1 MLGRDR
7 AEIMMIRL
15 TLILTL
21 LCAMACS
28 VYDSELVTQ
37 GLASVPGR
45 PPGDTSSPEDAME
58 VVFAL
63 RNVSLDQAGDRWRR
77 FGLDLDGMNTSSED
91 GPYECVAA
99 DGNPT
104 LDGDRGIDNSFG
116 QHVLPTVVSL
126 LPCLE
131 DNIALNQGLGFGT
144 VLLRLREW
152 NGTPNDAKVD
162 VSVLSSVDGTALDD
176 VSGIEWDGPTAML
189 PGGMTEAPPPAW
201 DGDDVFF
208 VDPASLVAGDI
219 DYPLV
224 WKTNAYVSDGRVV
237 LPVDTAT
244 TFVFLTGSGSFSLS
258 LLGFLVADISEDRQT
273 LEKGLLAGRF
283 SGGELVATLEPLGIC
298 DEGFRGSV
306 TSLLTNNLD
315 LRIDPGLG
323 DPGDPCTASSVAFS
337 FEGVRARLADALAP
351 VELPIPDPCE
361 ASPGGAPAFDLCCQS
376 VALQNPEALPA
387 ECSAEQ
393 LDAYRSLP
401 NPVPVPPEEGF

>member
-1 MLGRDR
+1 MKT
-7 AEIMMIRL
+7 RL
-15 TLILTL
+15 TLILAL
-21 LCAMACS
+21 HCAMACN
-28 VYDSELVTQ
+28 VYDSTLVET

-45 PPGDTSSPEDAME
+45 PPAQTSSPEDAIE
-58 VVFAL
+58 AIFAL
-63 RNVSLDQAGDRWRR
+63 RNVSLDQGGDRWRR
-77 FGLDLDGMNTSSED
+77 FGLDLDGIDTSSAD
-91 GPYECVAA
+91 GPAECVAA

-104 LDGDRGIDNSFG
+104 LDGDKGIDNSFG
-116 QHVLPTVVSL
+116 QYVLPTVVSL

-144 VLLRLREW
+144 VLVRLREW

-162 VSVLSSVDGTALDD
+162 VSVLSSVDGTSLDD
-176 VSGIEWDGPTAML
+176 VSGIEWDGAMVML
-189 PGGMTEAPPPAW
+189 PGGTTEAPPPAW

-224 WKTNAYVSDGRVV
+224 WKTNAYISDGRVV

-258 LLGFLVADISEDRQT
+258 LLGFLVADISEDGQT

-323 DPGDPCTASSVAFS
+323 DPEDPCTASSVAFS
-337 FEGVRARLADALAP
+337 FDGVRARLADALAP
-351 VELPIPDPCE
+351 VELSIPDPCE
-361 ASPGGAPAFDLCCQS
+361 ASPRGAPAFDFCCRS
-376 VALQNPEALPA
+376 VALQNPETLPE
-387 ECSAEQ
+387 ECSAER
-393 LDAYRSLP
+393 LEAYSSLP
-401 NPVPVPPEEGF
+401 NPVPVPPEDGF